1 MKFKFLPSTVLS
13 CAAGACI
20 ATQADA
26 ATYFNDPLTSDTG
39 NFAAGTGSGAVN
51 FGSGGVGFDGAGDG
65 GRRYVA
71 TTSSTT
77 VTGNYFDVAF
87 TASMTFIV
95 PSTATGATTMYLGI
109 GSGDVGTSYS
119 QPDQGLAGVSG
130 AWVGWDIR
138 DLSGTSGRIVAKEI
152 NNGSASNI
160 LASGETAFTVGS
172 PAYGPSDTTEHVT
185 TMTWNPGN
193 NQITWTL
200 DIGNNGTVDETVTT
214 TLSAGIVDRWT
225 QDGHESRIFLGGN
238 NGVTVSGFTLVPE
251 PSVALLGGL
260 GVLGLLRR
268 RRA

>member
-1 MKFKFLPSTVLS
+1 MKFRFLPSTILS

-20 ATQADA
+20 ATQAEA
-26 ATYFNDPLTSDTG
+26 ATYFSDPLTSDSG

-51 FGSGGVGFDGAGDG
+51 FGTGGVSFDGVGDP

-71 TTSSTT
+71 TTTSTT
-77 VTGNYFDVAF
+77 ASGNYFDVGF
-87 TASMTFIV
+87 TAAMVFVV
-95 PSTATGATTMYLGI
+95 PSAATGATTMYLGI
-109 GSGDVGTSYS
+109 GSGDVGNSYA

-152 NNGSASNI
+152 NNGAASNI
-160 LASGETAFTVGS
+160 LGAGETAFTVGS
-172 PAYGPSDTTEHVT
+172 PAYGPSDTTEHLT
-185 TMTWNPGN
+185 TMTWNPVT
-193 NQITWTL
+193 NQIVWTL

-214 TLSAGIVDRWT
+214 TLSAGVVERWV
-225 QDGHESRIFLGGN
+225 QDGHESKIYFGGN
-238 NGVTVSGFTLVPE
+238 NGVTVSEFTLIPE

-260 GVLGLLRR
+260 GLLGLLRR